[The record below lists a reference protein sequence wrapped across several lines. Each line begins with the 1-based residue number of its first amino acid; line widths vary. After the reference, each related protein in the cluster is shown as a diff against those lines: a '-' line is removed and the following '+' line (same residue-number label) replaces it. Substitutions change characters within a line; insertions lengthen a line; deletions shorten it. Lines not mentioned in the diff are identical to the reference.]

1 MDKARAIERILEI
14 TAGDWDA
21 SSNVAAIFD
30 QMPIT
35 LLEMSNSITDEICFD
50 DLARLAAHDVKRR
63 ELAEAE

>member
-1 MDKARAIERILEI
+1 MDKARAIERISEI

-21 SSNVAAIFD
+21 SSNAAAIFD

-35 LLEMSNSITDEICFD
+35 LLEMSNSGGSEVCFD
-50 DLARLAAHDVKRR
+50 DLARLAAHDVKQR